1 MRTSAR
7 AGYLLLAALI
17 LGCGAPKTAEEIWNA
32 ATNDINKR
40 DYPGAI
46 KLLGKLATK
55 FPDSPLASQALFRLG
70 DVYMNRTNQV
80 ELAIETFQDTFD
92 RYPDSDEGVKSLFMI
107 GFVNANYL
115 DDLGAAEQAYNRFL
129 EKYPN
134 HELGESVRFELKNL
148 GRPVEEI
155 EELKDVVN
163 VD

>member
-7 AGYLLLAALI
+7 AGYLLLAAVI
-17 LGCGAPKTAEEIWNA
+17 LGCGAPKTAEDLWNA

-40 DYPGAI
+40 NYPGAI
-46 KLLGKLATK
+46 KALEKLAAK
-55 FPDSPLASQALFRLG
+55 FPDSPLASQAMFRLG
-70 DVYMNRTNQV
+70 DVYMNKTNQV
-80 ELAIETFQDTFD
+80 ELAIETFRDTFNH
-92 RYPDSDEGVKSLFMI
+92 YPDSDEGVKSLFMV
-107 GFVNANYL
+107 GFVSANYL
-115 DDLGAAEQAYNRFL
+115 DDLETARLAYDQFL

-148 GRPVEEI
+148 GRAVEEI

>member
-7 AGYLLLAALI
+7 VGYLFLAAVI
-17 LGCGAPKTAEEIWNA
+17 LGCGAPKTAEELWNA

-40 DYPGAI
+40 NYPGAI

-70 DVYMNRTNQV
+70 DVYMNKTNQV
-80 ELAIETFQDTFD
+80 ELAIETFQGTFD

-115 DDLGAAEQAYNRFL
+115 DDLEAAEKAYNQFL

-155 EELKDVVN
+155 DELKDVVD